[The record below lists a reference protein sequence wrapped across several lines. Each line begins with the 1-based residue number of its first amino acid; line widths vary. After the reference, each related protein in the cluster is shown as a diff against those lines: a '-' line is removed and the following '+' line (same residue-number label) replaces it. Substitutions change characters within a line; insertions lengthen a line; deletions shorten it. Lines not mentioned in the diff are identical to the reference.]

1 MQKLLTSAA
10 RLPQQPLLS
19 AFTDASASLN
29 LSLQTSKRELKKRIK
44 ELQWLQKQM
53 FRISETNVK
62 LKYPADELEEG
73 KEEQSLDELWS
84 KLDKNFSITLP
95 FVEQTIDRWNNQTQ
109 LLGNLKQSSKKTS
122 HFSQTI
128 ISQVNSLLA

>member
-1 MQKLLTSAA
+1 
-10 RLPQQPLLS
+10 
-19 AFTDASASLN
+19 
-29 LSLQTSKRELKKRIK
+29 
-44 ELQWLQKQM
+44 M